1 MNYTFEE
8 HLRYNADK
16 FPEGFLELLTQQLG
30 LDTPADKSKSAER
43 TEELLR
49 EQIYFAKEILDEI
62 EIALKK
68 ARSLK
73 EMRKQFVMIVEN
85 GYFER

>member
-1 MNYTFEE
+1 MKYTFEE
-8 HLRYNADK
+8 HFRYNVDK
-16 FPEGFLELLTQQLG
+16 FPEGFLELLTQKLG
-30 LDTPADKSKSAER
+30 LDTPVDKLKSAER
-43 TEELLR
+43 IEELLR

-62 EIALKK
+62 EIVLKK

-73 EMRKQFVMIVEN
+73 EMRKQFIMIVEN